1 MTSRTRRYT
10 LYLLGTAV
18 VIGSFLLPPSRRTTA
33 TMGYLSAVSPVQRTL
48 ARASRT
54 VASGL
59 GRVLPAR
66 NNGEQNGLPP
76 AAELIEHLARE
87 RAYRHEY
94 ERRLEMLG
102 AFVRHRDSLDACQP
116 APVAEAE
123 VIARGAGP
131 DGDVVFI
138 DRGGRH
144 GVRDRMVILAGQS
157 VVGTVYATGPTVS
170 AALLPTS
177 IGSRFA
183 GLLIPAG
190 APDAEPEPGIVVGQ
204 GDGTMK
210 MKYITRRRPEVGDQV
225 VTDGRD
231 GTVPKHLLIGRVAQ
245 VRREPGQLVYD
256 VTVSPVRDLDRLVTV
271 IVATPT
277 TTREEFPE
285 LE

>member
-10 LYLLGTAV
+10 LCLLGTTV
-18 VIGSFLLPPSRRTTA
+18 VIGCFLVPPRRLSTA
-33 TMGYLSAVSPVQRTL
+33 TMGYLSAVSPVQRLL

-66 NNGEQNGLPP
+66 DDRGENDLPS
-76 AAELIEHLARE
+76 AAELIEQLARE

-94 ERRLEMLG
+94 ERRLEALG
-102 AFVRHRDSLDACQP
+102 DFVRHRDSLDACQP
-116 APVAEAE
+116 EPVAEAE
-123 VIARGAGP
+123 IIGRGAGP

-144 GVRDRMVILAGQS
+144 GVRDRMVIVAGQS
-157 VVGTVYATGPTVS
+157 VVGSIYATGPTVS

-183 GLLIPAG
+183 GLLIPGG

-231 GTVPKHLLIGRVAQ
+231 GTVPKYLLIGQVAQ

-256 VTVSPVRDLDRLVTV
+256 VTVAPVRDLNRLVTV
-271 IVATPT
+271 IVAVPT